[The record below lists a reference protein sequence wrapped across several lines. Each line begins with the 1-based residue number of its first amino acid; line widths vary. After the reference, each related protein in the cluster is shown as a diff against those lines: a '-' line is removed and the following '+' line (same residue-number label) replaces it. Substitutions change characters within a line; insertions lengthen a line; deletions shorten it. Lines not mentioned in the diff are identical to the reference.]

1 MMVNLKIWRE
11 TLENHGGTRMKI
23 VRRVLIAL
31 LFIANVGLVI
41 YAINGIKEPPQE
53 IEAANVTIVKARE
66 QTQAEEHPAFIKEEY
81 VLVLP
86 EGENIAVGKK
96 AEASSFTDVYNAPKA
111 VDGDSAG
118 ASYWEGKSD
127 YPNLL
132 TVDLET
138 PSKIHTVR
146 LTLNPLPIWGKR
158 TQTIAVNVSSDGVT
172 YKELVATKQYT
183 FDPDTGNEVQ
193 ISFDEIETRYVQIVV
208 TENSGAGGGQ
218 IAEFEVY
225 SK

>member
-1 MMVNLKIWRE
+1 
-11 TLENHGGTRMKI
+11 MKI

-31 LFIANVGLVI
+31 LFIANVGLAI
-41 YAINGIKEPPQE
+41 YALNGIKEPPQE
-53 IEAANVTIVKARE
+53 IDTANVIVIEARE
-66 QTQAEEHPAFIKEEY
+66 QTEAEEHPAFIKEDY
-81 VLVLP
+81 VLELP
-86 EGENIAVGKK
+86 QGENVALGKK

-111 VDGDSAG
+111 VDGDLAG

-127 YPNLL
+127 YPNTL

-138 PSKIHTVR
+138 PTKIHTVR

-158 TQTIAVNVSSDGVT
+158 TQTCAVNVSLDGVT
-172 YKELVATKQYT
+172 YEELVGTKQYT

-193 ISFDEIETRYVQIVV
+193 ISFDEVETKFVQLVV

>member
-1 MMVNLKIWRE
+1 
-11 TLENHGGTRMKI
+11 MKI

-31 LFIANVGLVI
+31 LFIANVALAI
-41 YAINGIKEPPQE
+41 YALKGIKEPPQK
-53 IEAANVTIVKARE
+53 IEAVNVAIVKARE

-86 EGENIAVGKK
+86 EGENVAVGKK

-118 ASYWEGKSD
+118 ASYWEGKAD
-127 YPNLL
+127 YPNTI

-138 PSKIHTVR
+138 PTKIHMVR

-158 TQTIAVNVSSDGVT
+158 TQTFAVNVSSDGVS
-172 YKELVATKQYT
+172 YEELVGTKQYT
-183 FDPDTGNEVQ
+183 FDPATGNEVQ
-193 ISFDEIETRYVQIVV
+193 ISFDEVETKYVQLVV

-218 IAEFEVY
+218 IAEFEIY